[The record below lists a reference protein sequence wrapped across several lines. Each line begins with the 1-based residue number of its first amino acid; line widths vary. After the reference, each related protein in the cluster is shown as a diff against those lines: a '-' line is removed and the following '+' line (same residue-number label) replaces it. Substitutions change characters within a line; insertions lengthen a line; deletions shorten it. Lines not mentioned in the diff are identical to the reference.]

1 MEAAYGDERKV
12 SKFRICSGGR
22 ICGNPIVDSV
32 RRREESRVTQVF
44 GISISVVDGVTDGAV
59 EDWDEQPRGEEN
71 QKLF

>member
-32 RRREESRVTQVF
+32 RRREESSDLGF
-44 GISISVVDGVTDGAV
+44 WYKHLGG
-59 EDWDEQPRGEEN
+59 
-71 QKLF
+71 